1 MWVNAWVD
9 RAEMASLAAVVK
21 SILLG
26 EAGGTP
32 AGSTAMALYQAMEP
46 TLNLVMRPSG
56 FAFVDVTYHTT
67 ADLSGTWEGTW
78 QNDPDPE
85 FGSASGGL
93 TFTLSQTG
101 DRVTGT
107 ARFSGPTCVGEVPIE
122 GTAHGSTVELPMP
135 SEWDIRFVG
144 TVDGDAMS
152 GTYSA
157 IACYP
162 AGIIVTGTW
171 QATRE

>member
-1 MWVNAWVD
+1 
-9 RAEMASLAAVVK
+9 
-21 SILLG
+21 
-26 EAGGTP
+26 
-32 AGSTAMALYQAMEP
+32 MEP

-56 FAFVDVTYHTT
+56 FAVIDVTYHSPKASPSPSRQPT

-78 QNDPDPE
+78 RNDADPE

-93 TFTLSQTG
+93 TWTLSQTG

-107 ARFSGPTCVGEVPIE
+107 ARFSGPTCVSEVPIE
-122 GTAHGSTVELPMP
+122 GTAHGSTVDLPMP

-144 TVDGDAMS
+144 TVEGDAMS

-157 IACYP
+157 IACWPTGY
-162 AGIIVTGTW
+162 IVTGTW
-171 QATRE
+171 QATRG